1 MDLKVDE
8 ILKKV
13 VEIGAADLY
22 IIPGSPLRVNL
33 EGRLQDLYPH
43 SLTPEDT
50 AQLIRQLLSDEAWA
64 AVLKN
69 RELNVAYSL
78 HEVARFRVNV
88 YFQRGTMAAV
98 IRQIKV
104 KIPGF
109 EELNLPPLLGKLILS
124 PRGLILVTGA
134 TGTGKSTTMAAMID
148 QINRE
153 RRCVIVTIEDPIEY
167 LHRPISSIVKQR
179 EVFSDTKSFANALR
193 HVLRQDPNVICIG
206 EMRDLETIQT
216 ALTAAETGHLVIAT
230 LHTPDAV
237 QTVDRIID
245 VFPPHHQ
252 QQVRIQLANTL
263 QGIVAQQ
270 LLPIAGGGGRVPAV
284 EILVATIAVRKIIRS
299 AKTEQLTTLIQTSY
313 DQGMITMD
321 KSLKEL
327 YLKGLITYDSAINKC
342 KYPEAFDSL

>member
-1 MDLKVDE
+1 MELISLLKEAIKLNASDLHISRNVPPTVRID
-8 ILKKV
+8 
-13 VEIGAADLY
+13 GQ
-22 IIPGSPLRVNL
+22 LRFL
-33 EGRLQDLYPH
+33 EHPV
-43 SLTPEDT
+43 LTPADCLR
-50 AQLIRQLLSDEAWA
+50 LIYSILNDEQ
-64 AVLKN
+64 
-69 RELNVAYSL
+69 REKFEKEWELDFSL
-78 HEVARFRVNV
+78 EVEKLGRFRVNIHR
-88 YFQRGTMAAV
+88 QRGTVEGAFRIV
-98 IRQIKV
+98 QERIRSFK
-104 KIPGF
+104 
-109 EELNLPPLLGKLILS
+109 ELGLPSVVAEFARKDN
-124 PRGLILVTGA
+124 GLIIITGP
-134 TGTGKSTTMAAMID
+134 TGSGKTTTMAAMID

-270 LLPIAGGGGRVPAV
+270 LLPVAGGGGRVPAV

-327 YLKGLITYDSAINKC
+327 YLKGLITYDSAISKC